1 MAARR
6 RVLFLCTHNAARSQM
21 AEGYVQ
27 ARYADD
33 WDAQSA
39 GVRPGEL
46 NPFAI
51 RAMAELG
58 IDISQHRSKSVKEF
72 QGQHFDVVVTVCSD
86 SADTCPFFPGDMIL
100 HMEFPDPSVLEG
112 DEERVMN
119 GTRYIR
125 DQITAW
131 IDRELPKW

>member
-1 MAARR
+1 MAARG

-21 AEGYVQ
+21 AEGYVK
-27 ARYADD
+27 ARYADG
-33 WDAQSA
+33 WEAQSA

-51 RAMAELG
+51 KAMSELG
-58 IDISQHRSKSVKEF
+58 IDISQHRSKSIKEF

-86 SADTCPFFPGDMIL
+86 AADTCPFFPGDMIL
-100 HMEFPDPSVLEG
+100 HMEFPDPSVLQG

-125 DQITAW
+125 DQIMAW